1 MDSVKITLSL
11 LAILTCLA
19 CTGLLFREYQR
30 RRIRL
35 LLWSALCFVGLTIN
49 NLLLFADAISED
61 PAIDLRLY
69 RLLAALA
76 GMMFLLYGFIG
87 DNES

>member
-19 CTGLLFREYQR
+19 CTTLLFREYRR

-49 NLLLFADAISED
+49 NLLLFAEVISD
-61 PAIDLRLY
+61 TAIDLRLY

-87 DNES
+87 DSES

>member
-1 MDSVKITLSL
+1 MDTVKITLSL
-11 LAILTCLA
+11 LAILTCLS
-19 CTGLLFREYQR
+19 CTGLLFREYRR

-49 NLLLFADAISED
+49 NLLLFADAVSE
-61 PAIDLRLY
+61 PTVDLRLY

-76 GMMFLLYGFIG
+76 GMLFLLYGFIG
-87 DNES
+87 DRES

>member
-49 NLLLFADAISED
+49 NLLLFADVISD
-61 PAIDLRLY
+61 TAIDLRLY

-76 GMMFLLYGFIG
+76 GMLFLLYGFIG